1 MVGVNSMIQ
10 SLELPNSQIIIR
22 RTVGCVVS
30 AMMSRVYHNSSGNNN
45 HLSWFL
51 WLVQALGPQG
61 LQKMGL
67 CFMTLEK
74 LPAEKLCARFYC
86 HSTYFC
92 TDHRWTKLARPTK
105 SFTFSS
111 GLKLHQ
117 FSKLPMAKLMV
128 LFYSI
133 FLIVSKLYC
142 GKNCPPC
149 NPATS
154 VQFCNDI
161 FIATDQ
167 MPYLWTIELFSCK
180 GRLAYIIA
188 IIICW
193 INHYCGLCI

>member
-1 MVGVNSMIQ
+1 MYQCVYSVFLAGLHSAPHAARYNLSNQKAALHFQRKGAPSVYEVFSWLGWIPW
-10 SLELPNSQIIIR
+10 SKVLSYL
-22 RTVGCVVS
+22 TVKLLSEGLWGCVVS

-86 HSTYFC
+86 HSTHFC
-92 TDHRWTKLARPTK
+92 TDHGETKLAQPTK

-111 GLKLHQ
+111 GLRLHQ
-117 FSKLPMAKLMV
+117 FSKLPLAKLMV

-133 FLIVSKLYC
+133 FLMV
-142 GKNCPPC
+142 
-149 NPATS
+149 
-154 VQFCNDI
+154 
-161 FIATDQ
+161 
-167 MPYLWTIELFSCK
+167 
-180 GRLAYIIA
+180 II
-188 IIICW
+188 
-193 INHYCGLCI
+193 G